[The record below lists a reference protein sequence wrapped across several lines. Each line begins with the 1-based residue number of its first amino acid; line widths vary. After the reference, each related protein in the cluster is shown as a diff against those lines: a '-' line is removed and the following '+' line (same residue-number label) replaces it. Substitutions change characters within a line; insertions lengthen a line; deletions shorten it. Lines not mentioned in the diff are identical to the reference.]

1 VPVPRP
7 RRIDSIPSASGGI
20 ARLVCERL
28 REHAIPLAPLLSKA
42 GLNVEQI
49 DNSSV
54 RVEARS
60 QIRILDLAADALLDD
75 LLGFHLAL
83 DYDLREVG
91 LLYYVLAS
99 SDFMNDALQKAAR
112 YGRINNEGVL
122 LKFHANKDLALKFEY
137 TGVDRRMDSHHI
149 EFWLASFVRLCRQ
162 LTNRR
167 LIPSRIR
174 VVHHRKKTPAEFR
187 SLFGCDIEFGAAT
200 DELVFPGA
208 VALMPIVGADSY
220 LNRILIRY
228 CEEALAHRTPT
239 RTSLRASVENA
250 MAPLLPHGKANA
262 VEIARRIGMSRRT
275 LARKLSSEDL
285 TFSAIAEEL
294 KGDLAKHYLTASDLP
309 ISQIA
314 WLLGYS
320 EVSAFTHAFKR
331 WTGMTPRQSRALG
344 HRAALRSAAKIRNR
358 GRSPSGR

>member
-1 VPVPRP
+1 MPAPGS
-7 RRIDSIPSASGGI
+7 RRIDSIPSASGGL

-28 REHAIPLAPLLSKA
+28 REEAIPLAPLLSKA
-42 GLNVEQI
+42 GLNAAQI

-60 QIRILDLAADALLDD
+60 QVKILDLAADALQDD
-75 LLGFHLAL
+75 LLGFHLAGE
-83 DYDLREVG
+83 YDLREIG

-99 SDFMNDALQKAAR
+99 SDIMIDALQKAAR
-112 YGRINNEGVL
+112 YGRITNEGVTL
-122 LKFHANKDLALKFEY
+122 NIRANKEVAITFEH
-137 TGVDRRMDSHHI
+137 TGVERRSDCHHI
-149 EFWLASFVRLCRQ
+149 EFWLVSLVRLCRQ

-187 SLFGCDIEFGAAT
+187 SLFGCDIEFGAAV

-208 VALMPIVGADSY
+208 VAAMPIVSADNY
-220 LNRILIRY
+220 LNRLLMKY
-228 CEEALAHRTPT
+228 CEQALAHRAPP

-262 VEIARRIGMSRRT
+262 VEVARRIGMTHRT
-275 LARKLSSEDL
+275 LARKLSSESL
-285 TFSAIAEEL
+285 TFSEIAEQL
-294 KGDLAKHYLTASDLP
+294 KGDLARHYLGSSDLP
-309 ISQIA
+309 ISEIA

-331 WTGMTPRQSRALG
+331 WTGMTPRQARAKG
-344 HRAALRSAAKIRNR
+344 PVAAVGSAPKARHRLRN
-358 GRSPSGR
+358 PSGR

>member
-1 VPVPRP
+1 MRTPGPG
-7 RRIDSIPSASGGI
+7 RIDSIPSASGGI

-28 REHAIPLAPLLSKA
+28 RERGIRLAPLLSKA
-42 GLNVEQI
+42 GLSAQQI

-60 QIRILDLAADALLDD
+60 QIRILDLAADALQDD
-75 LLGFHLAL
+75 LLGFHLAA

-99 SDFMNDALQKAAR
+99 ADVMNDALQKTAR
-112 YGRINNEGVL
+112 YGRIANEGVS
-122 LKFHANKDLALKFEY
+122 LKLRDSKEFAITFEY
-137 TGVDRRMDSHHI
+137 TGVERRSDCHHI
-149 EFWLASFVRLCRQ
+149 EFWLVSIVRLCRQ

-167 LIPSRIR
+167 LLPSRIR

-187 SLFGCDIEFGAAT
+187 SLFGCDIEFGAAA

-208 VALMPIVGADSY
+208 VAHMPIVSADGY
-220 LNRILIRY
+220 LNRLLIKY

-275 LARKLSSEDL
+275 LARRLSLEALSFSE
-285 TFSAIAEEL
+285 IAEEM
-294 KGDLAKHYLTASDLP
+294 KIDLAKHYLKGGDLP

-331 WTGMTPRQSRALG
+331 WTGMTPRQSRAKG
-344 HRAALRSAAKIRNR
+344 HRVATGSAAKIR
-358 GRSPSGR
+358 GPVRSRSGR